1 MSKQW
6 VKKIVSNAD
15 VPPGDL
21 VAHDRNFRL
30 HPDTQKAALAGV
42 IQDIGFIKSVIVNQ
56 RTGRIIDGHLRVH
69 LALES
74 GQETIPVEYVEL
86 TEAEELEALATLD
99 PLTALAEVDAAQL
112 DALLR
117 DVQTEHEAV
126 QNLLDDLAA
135 NNPLPETADAE
146 PPQDFAEYGE
156 DLATKYRCP
165 KCGYQWSGKPA

>member
-1 MSKQW
+1 MAKQW
-6 VKKIVSNAD
+6 IKKIVGNAD
-15 VPPGDL
+15 VPPGEL

-30 HPDTQKAALAGV
+30 HPDAQKAALAG
-42 IQDIGFIKSVIVNQ
+42 IIEDIGFIKSVIVNQ

-69 LALES
+69 LAMES
-74 GQETIPVEYVEL
+74 GQETIPVEYVDL

-117 DVQTEHEAV
+117 DVQAEHEAV
-126 QNLLDDLAA
+126 QNMLADLAA
-135 NNPLPETADAE
+135 SNPLPEAAVAE
-146 PPQDFAEYGE
+146 PPEEFSEYGE
-156 DLATKYRCP
+156 DIPTEHRCP